1 MSVEQEILEEIKKAN
16 SILMTCHPGA
26 DYDSVASNLAFHL
39 VLQQLGKKSKII
51 FADNTPN
58 PAHRFLPSFDEI
70 KQETWQDQDLSQF
83 DLLLVLDASS
93 PDQISKRS
101 EITFP
106 DNLKVIAI
114 DHHRS
119 NQSYGDLNLIDR
131 DSPATAQIL
140 YRLFK
145 LWQIEITPDI
155 AICLFAALYDD
166 SKFKYPGTNKETY
179 QIAAD
184 LLSKDIDLNQIIFNI
199 DNSCT
204 QKSLKY
210 LELAL
215 QNQKHFFQDQVVI
228 SSISYDELQKHA
240 IKKHDQ
246 DIQPQNIIKS
256 AFGNDLVIIV
266 HENEPGFCGCSFRSR
281 DLKKYDVSKIAS
293 ALGGGGHASAAGC
306 RIEGDTP
313 KALEIL
319 LETISKIYP
328 ELSP

>member
-1 MSVEQEILEEIKKAN
+1 MSIEQKILEEIKKAK

-26 DYDSVASNLAFHL
+26 DYDSVACNLAL
-39 VLQQLGKKSKII
+39 YLALQQLGKESKII

-58 PAHRFLPSFDEI
+58 SAYHFLPSFDKI

-83 DLLLVLDASS
+83 DLLIALDASS
-93 PDQISKRS
+93 PNQISKRS
-101 EITFP
+101 QVTFP
-106 DNLKVIAI
+106 DNLKVIVI

-119 NQSYGDLNLIDR
+119 NESYGDLNLVDQ

-145 LWQIEITPDI
+145 LWSIEITPDI
-155 AICLFAALYDD
+155 ATCLFAALYDD
-166 SKFKYPGTNKETY
+166 SRFKYPGTNKETY

-184 LLSKDIDLNQIIFNI
+184 LLSKGIDLDQTIFSI
-199 DNSCT
+199 DNSHT
-204 QKSLKY
+204 RKSLKY

-240 IKKHDQ
+240 IKRHNQ
-246 DIQPQNIIKS
+246 FIQPQNIIKS
-256 AFGNDLVIIV
+256 AIGNDLVVVV
-266 HENEPGFCGCSFRSR
+266 HENEPGICGCSFRSR

-293 ALGGGGHASAAGC
+293 ALGGGGHATAAGC
-306 RIEGDTP
+306 RIEGNTQ
-313 KALEIL
+313 KATEIL
-319 LETISKIYP
+319 LEAIPKVYP
-328 ELSP
+328 DLSL